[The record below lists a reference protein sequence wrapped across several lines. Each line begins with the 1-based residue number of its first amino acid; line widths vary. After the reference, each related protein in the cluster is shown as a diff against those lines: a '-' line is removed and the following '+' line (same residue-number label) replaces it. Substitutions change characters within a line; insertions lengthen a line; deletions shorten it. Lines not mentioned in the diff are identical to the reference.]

1 MTSNHDYNTPA
12 KGVVDWHVPLNE
24 NFHKIDTDVEI
35 RDAEENLAQYTPKE
49 GAKFLAT
56 DTGVRYLGDGSQWG
70 EMPPHTPNLLSIPH
84 ATADPAE
91 TENGQMWY
99 RSDTGELKVQLAN
112 GPTTITSAP
121 PPSPDEDDSADSGD
135 GSQKDGIGNGGTLE
149 VVPAVGAGW
158 NTYEIHVDGNVTGE
172 INTNSGDS
180 VSQQS
185 DGTTVIEG
193 GVAYKDGKT
202 EGYEIDGPVLCATL
216 DLDGHLELNGQ
227 TISPPEC

>member
-1 MTSNHDYNTPA
+1 MTSNHGYNTPA
-12 KGVVDWHVPLNE
+12 EGAVDWHVPLNE
-24 NFHKIDTDVEI
+24 NFKKIDTDVEI
-35 RDAEENLAQYTPKE
+35 RDAEENLGQYTPKE

-56 DTGVRYLGDGSQWG
+56 DTGVRYLGDGSQWV
-70 EMPPHTPNLLSIPH
+70 EVPPHTPSLLSIPH

-91 TENGQMWY
+91 ATNGQLWY
-99 RSDTGELKVQLAN
+99 RADTGDLKVQLST

-121 PPSPDEDDSADSGD
+121 PSPDDQTADSED
-135 GSQKDGIGNGGTLE
+135 GSQTAGVGDGGTLE

-158 NTYEIHVDGNVTGE
+158 NTYEIHIDGNVTGE
-172 INTNSGDS
+172 INTNAGDT

-193 GVAYKDGKT
+193 GTKYKDGKT